1 MRFGVMIEKTGPSSA
16 YQYNSLTQRLADW
29 DTGIGGENDG
39 KVKIA

>member
-29 DTGIGGENDG
+29 IQELA
-39 KVKIA
+39 VKTTAR